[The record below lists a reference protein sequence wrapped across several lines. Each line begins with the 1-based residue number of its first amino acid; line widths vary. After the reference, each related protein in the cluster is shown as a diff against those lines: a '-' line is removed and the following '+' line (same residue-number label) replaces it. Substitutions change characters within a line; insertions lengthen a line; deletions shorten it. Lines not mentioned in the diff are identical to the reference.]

1 MIVNLRIDIDSYDN
15 VQNLVQM
22 IQAMGSVSGVEAL
35 DASGQPLQAPV
46 KSESQVAGSGVEGA
60 SEQGLRTIT
69 VIDFYKKINAA
80 NLSVSQGLITNQ
92 AQLREE
98 VQTW

>member
-35 DASGQPLQAPV
+35 DANGQPLQAPARP
-46 KSESQVAGSGVEGA
+46 EVAGSGVEGA

-80 NLSVSQGLITNQ
+80 NLSVTQGLLTNQ

>member
-1 MIVNLRIDIDSYDN
+1 MIVNLRIDIDSYEN
-15 VQNLVQM
+15 VQSLVQM
-22 IQAMGSVSGVEAL
+22 IQSMGSVSSVEAQ
-35 DASGQPLQAPV
+35 DASGQPLQAPARP
-46 KSESQVAGSGVEGA
+46 EVAGSGVEGA

-69 VIDFYKKINAA
+69 VMDFYKKINAA
-80 NLSVSQGLITNQ
+80 NLSESQGQITNQ

>member
-1 MIVNLRIDIDSYDN
+1 MIVNLRIDIDSYDS

-22 IQAMGSVSGVEAL
+22 LSSMGSVSSVKAL
-35 DASGQPLQAPV
+35 DESGQPLKAPV
-46 KSESQVAGSGVEGA
+46 KAEITGSGVEGA
-60 SEQGLRTIT
+60 SEQNLRPIT

-80 NLSVSQGLITNQ
+80 NLSEAQGIVINHVNFK
-92 AQLREE
+92 EE